1 MEFTFKSPALFWLR
15 FFGAGFLAAR
25 LDKRVW
31 KISATSR
38 DAEGIAEIDAQGF
51 RGLPFDSTLQIAPDT
66 DASADFGSAR

>member
-1 MEFTFKSPALFWLR
+1 MNHLLC
-15 FFGAGFLAAR
+15 FGFGFSARAFAAR

-51 RGLPFDSTLQIAPDT
+51 HGLPFDSSFADCAGYY
-66 DASADFGSAR
+66 ASPDFGAAR